1 MPKLRHAMRWHATG
15 LLSHAMTIGGR
26 SPNKILLARASGR
39 VWQIDFFPAV
49 RSCPA
54 GLPLLSRCL
63 QFAEM
68 LALLGQLIFCRYR
81 STGCLSHGPS

>member
-1 MPKLRHAMRWHATG
+1 MPCTATG

-49 RSCPA
+49 RSCCSA
-54 GLPLLSRCL
+54 ALLLPITCL
-63 QFAEM
+63 Q
-68 LALLGQLIFCRYR
+68 LAARCV
-81 STGCLSHGPS
+81 C